1 MVLDLPHGIL
11 SLDDFPFSPQTTMD
25 ELLTSGLPV
34 RASSCDYFVQPVPSL
49 WMAPISS
56 LNSVSLPA
64 IYCGSSSGH
73 ASNIL
78 HPWRINAS
86 GNSFA
91 LSYVLVGCLSDWAGR
106 QNNRRAKI
114 ATSSLGDISA
124 LWLTSLPEASIMR
137 ATLF

>member
-25 ELLTSGLPV
+25 ELLPPV
-34 RASSCDYFVQPVPSL
+34 CWYGPHPATIFVQPVPSL

-64 IYCGSSSGH
+64 ICCGSSSGH

-86 GNSFA
+86 GSSFA
-91 LSYVLVGCLSDWAGR
+91 LSYVLVGCLSD
-106 QNNRRAKI
+106 
-114 ATSSLGDISA
+114 
-124 LWLTSLPEASIMR
+124 
-137 ATLF
+137 